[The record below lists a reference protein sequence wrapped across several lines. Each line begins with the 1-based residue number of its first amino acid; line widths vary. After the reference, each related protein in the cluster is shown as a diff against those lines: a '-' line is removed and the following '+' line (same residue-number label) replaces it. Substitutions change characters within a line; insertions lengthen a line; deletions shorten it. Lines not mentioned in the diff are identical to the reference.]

1 MTGIPDSG
9 PQAAAPPGRQVQVT
23 FEVVKVTAL
32 PRSELLDGQITDP
45 DPADPLTRYRRATA
59 PVRIQRGRD
68 TPIAMGKPAH
78 LTAGALL
85 RVHGKLLPGGR
96 IDAEIIAV
104 LSRFATLHDQPDPGG
119 TEARKVLLAPWVAA
133 GIGTAKYARS
143 ARCRAGTQS
152 YSVTRNRLS
161 PAPK

>member
-1 MTGIPDSG
+1 
-9 PQAAAPPGRQVQVT
+9 
-23 FEVVKVTAL
+23 VTAL

-68 TPIAMGKPAH
+68 APIVMGKPAH
-78 LTAGALL
+78 PTAGALL